1 MIDIFSLV
9 GFSTLFVLN
18 VTLFVLYI
26 RSRIAHKNTAVKFVE
41 VSMMLES
48 VKLRLSEEINKKD
61 VKTLEQTEGFLKF
74 VSDSRDWAFEYI
86 EEVQSA
92 LEEFDAKV
100 YPILEWSKTYGIVN
114 GDNAHTEALENISL
128 AYEQLKK
135 VMPEN
140 NQTPNN

>member
-1 MIDIFSLV
+1 
-9 GFSTLFVLN
+9 
-18 VTLFVLYI
+18 
-26 RSRIAHKNTAVKFVE
+26 
-41 VSMMLES
+41 MMLES